1 MLKRKMFRDI
11 RLNASQF
18 ITIFLM
24 VFIGVMAYSG
34 IESYMTGMENAAC
47 KFYKENNLQDLN
59 VIGNFKVSDLDD
71 IKKLEHVND
80 AEVKLTLTAN
90 VSDDSTLQLSFIDEN
105 NISKFYV
112 IDGVGFDYDKDGI
125 WLDNFYAT
133 EHKIKVGDVIN
144 FTYDGYNFKK
154 NVLGFINVPDHI
166 YDVKDSSQI
175 YPNHYDF
182 GFAYLSSKTLY
193 DYFKEKYNSD
203 SIDIHYNNIMIDVD
217 SKDNLSIVKSNIEN
231 NISNAIAV
239 TNIEDTASY
248 TTYQG
253 EIDEGK
259 TYIGVFSGLFIFIAM
274 LSVAT
279 TMMRIVKDERIQIGT
294 LKALGFKN
302 RQIIFHYLGY
312 GFIVSIIASLL
323 GLVAGYYLIGKL
335 FIVIEM
341 SFFEIPNGVPV
352 IKASSFICALCVVL
366 LVLIVTYVACHKQ
379 LVLNAAEA
387 LRNRSS
393 VAYSKSLDITTK
405 GLFKKMSFIT
415 KWNLRDMIRNKIRTI
430 TGIVGITGCCMLVVC
445 AFGMLD
451 SINNFIDLQFRRLYN
466 FDYKLS
472 LKSDITDSTLQ
483 TLEEKYGT
491 DTSQSYLIEI
501 KDSNGDIEA
510 NNIFINDASDKVRFI
525 DSHDKFISL
534 DDSEGVYITYKLAKK
549 MNYKIGDTI
558 TWHLVGNKNYY
569 ESKIVGFNK
578 DPQNQNMT
586 VTREYFESL
595 GNTYKPDS
603 LYTNIDL
610 SMEHEINGVEVI
622 QNLNDLE
629 SGMSNML
636 STMKS
641 MISLIIAI
649 ALILGFV
656 IIYNMG
662 ILSYTEK
669 QYQFATLKVL
679 GFQDSKVKK
688 IFSRQNMVI
697 TICSI
702 IIGLPLGYYLTD
714 WIFRKVIEESY
725 DFSAYITINTYLIAI
740 VSSLLITFATSKIL
754 ARKITKIDMVSSL
767 KGNE

>member
-59 VIGNFKVSDLDD
+59 VIGNFKASDLDD
-71 IKKLEHVND
+71 IKKLEHVKD

-203 SIDIHYNNIMIDVD
+203 SIDIHYNNIMVDVD

-335 FIVIEM
+335 FIGIEM

-740 VSSLLITFATSKIL
+740 VSSLLVTFATSKIL

>member
-59 VIGNFKVSDLDD
+59 VIGNFKASDLDD

-203 SIDIHYNNIMIDVD
+203 SIDIHYNNIMVDVD

-335 FIVIEM
+335 FIGIEM

-740 VSSLLITFATSKIL
+740 VSSLLVTFATSKIL

>member
-595 GNTYKPDS
+595 GNTYKPEY

-688 IFSRQNMVI
+688 IFSRQNMII

-740 VSSLLITFATSKIL
+740 VSSLLVTFITSKIL

>member
-59 VIGNFKVSDLDD
+59 VIGNFKASDLDD

-80 AEVKLTLTAN
+80 AEMKLTLTAN
-90 VSDDSTLQLSFIDEN
+90 VSDGSTLQLSFIDEN

-203 SIDIHYNNIMIDVD
+203 NIDIPYNNIMVDVD

-302 RQIIFHYLGY
+302 RQIIFHYLEY

-335 FIVIEM
+335 FIGIEM

-366 LVLIVTYVACHKQ
+366 LVLIVTYVACYKQ

-688 IFSRQNMVI
+688 IFSRQNMII

-740 VSSLLITFATSKIL
+740 VSSLLVTFITSKIL

>member
-59 VIGNFKVSDLDD
+59 VIGNFKASDLDD

-125 WLDNFYAT
+125 WLDNFYAA

-203 SIDIHYNNIMIDVD
+203 SIDIHYNNIMVDVD

-335 FIVIEM
+335 FIGIEM

-740 VSSLLITFATSKIL
+740 VSSLLVTFATSKIL

>member
-59 VIGNFKVSDLDD
+59 VIGNFKASDLDD

-203 SIDIHYNNIMIDVD
+203 SIDIHYNNIMVDVD

-335 FIVIEM
+335 FIGIEM

-688 IFSRQNMVI
+688 IFSRQNMII

-740 VSSLLITFATSKIL
+740 VSSLFVTFATSKIL

>member
-510 NNIFINDASDKVRFI
+510 NNIFINDASDKARFI

-641 MISLIIAI
+641 MISLIIAS

>member
-59 VIGNFKVSDLDD
+59 VIGNFKASDLDD

-125 WLDNFYAT
+125 WLDNFYAA

-203 SIDIHYNNIMIDVD
+203 SIDIHYNNIMVDVD

-259 TYIGVFSGLFIFIAM
+259 TYIGVFSGLFILIAM

-335 FIVIEM
+335 FIGIEM

-688 IFSRQNMVI
+688 IFSRQNMII

-740 VSSLLITFATSKIL
+740 VSSLLVTFATSKIM

>member
-59 VIGNFKVSDLDD
+59 VIGNFKASDLDD

-203 SIDIHYNNIMIDVD
+203 SIDIHYNNIMVDVD

-335 FIVIEM
+335 FIGIEM

-501 KDSNGDIEA
+501 KDSNGE
-510 NNIFINDASDKVRFI
+510 R
-525 DSHDKFISL
+525 
-534 DDSEGVYITYKLAKK
+534 Y
-549 MNYKIGDTI
+549 
-558 TWHLVGNKNYY
+558 
-569 ESKIVGFNK
+569 
-578 DPQNQNMT
+578 
-586 VTREYFESL
+586 
-595 GNTYKPDS
+595 
-603 LYTNIDL
+603 
-610 SMEHEINGVEVI
+610 
-622 QNLNDLE
+622 
-629 SGMSNML
+629 
-636 STMKS
+636 
-641 MISLIIAI
+641 
-649 ALILGFV
+649 
-656 IIYNMG
+656 
-662 ILSYTEK
+662 
-669 QYQFATLKVL
+669 
-679 GFQDSKVKK
+679 
-688 IFSRQNMVI
+688 
-697 TICSI
+697 
-702 IIGLPLGYYLTD
+702 
-714 WIFRKVIEESY
+714 
-725 DFSAYITINTYLIAI
+725 
-740 VSSLLITFATSKIL
+740 
-754 ARKITKIDMVSSL
+754 
-767 KGNE
+767 

>member
-740 VSSLLITFATSKIL
+740 VSSLLVTFATSKIL

>member
-59 VIGNFKVSDLDD
+59 VIGNFKASDLDD

-203 SIDIHYNNIMIDVD
+203 SIDIHYNNIMVDVD

-335 FIVIEM
+335 FIGIEM

-472 LKSDITDSTLQ
+472 LKSDITDFTLQ

-688 IFSRQNMVI
+688 IFSRQNMII

-740 VSSLLITFATSKIL
+740 VSSLLVTFATSKIL

>member
-59 VIGNFKVSDLDD
+59 VIGNFKASDLDD

-203 SIDIHYNNIMIDVD
+203 SIDIHYNNIMVDVD

-302 RQIIFHYLGY
+302 RQIIFHYLEY

-335 FIVIEM
+335 FIGIEM

-740 VSSLLITFATSKIL
+740 VSSLLVTFATSKIL